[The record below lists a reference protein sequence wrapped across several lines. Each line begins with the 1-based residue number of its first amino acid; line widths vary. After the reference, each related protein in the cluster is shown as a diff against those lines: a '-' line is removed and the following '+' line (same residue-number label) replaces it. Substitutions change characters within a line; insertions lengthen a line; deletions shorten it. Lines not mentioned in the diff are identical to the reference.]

1 MTREIRFYNRDGKWY
16 ADLPDYIENGGS
28 EADCEMIAGADTW
41 LDYLSNGWDSVI
53 IKISNSEVLKKT
65 MSLLDEDEF
74 GATYITYNP
83 SSPSCPHQLWL
94 CNVTLFIFNEF
105 PNIIYY
111 EQK

>member
-1 MTREIRFYNRDGKWY
+1 MTRSIRFYNRDGKWY
-16 ADLPDYIENGGS
+16 ADLPDYIENGGE

-41 LDYLSNGWDSVI
+41 LDFLAKDWDSI
-53 IKISNSEVLKKT
+53 ILKISDKEVLSKT
-65 MSLLDEDEF
+65 LSRIDEDEF
-74 GATYITYNP
+74 GATYLTRNP
-83 SSPSCPHQLWL
+83 KDPSKPHQLWL